1 MLASQNYMVHGWCLN
16 AHCNCAN
23 DFCDIHFEKKHKR
36 ENGKWYCSE
45 CEKERNQ
52 ARG

>member
-1 MLASQNYMVHGWCLN
+1 MLACQNYPTHPAN
-16 AHCNCAN
+16 CNCAN

-36 ENGKWYCSE
+36 ENSKWYCSE